1 MTYYII
7 AHFYLVLSMGA
18 VFAMFR
24 VLWYYWRPKILGV
37 NYNFM
42 WLWVESWLG
51 LVFYSYRIFKVY
63 GLFSLFPADFHLVE
77 HLQIVEDNYYR
88 SLHHSGYL
96 LVISLFI
103 CTSIVAQTLLI
114 YTDLFSLNSQPN
126 PDITG
131 GVGLSLGQGP
141 TANNNNNQGG
151 VVITSLVFMML
162 LRGGTAIY
170 WLTTYSWSMRMVSV
184 ILWRQRLPFIRIEAG
199 LIWFTTNL

>member
-1 MTYYII
+1 
-7 AHFYLVLSMGA
+7 
-18 VFAMFR
+18 
-24 VLWYYWRPKILGV
+24 
-37 NYNFM
+37 
-42 WLWVESWLG
+42 
-51 LVFYSYRIFKVY
+51 
-63 GLFSLFPADFHLVE
+63 VE

-151 VVITSLVFMML
+151 GGNNQPGFHDVIAGWDSDILANHLQLEYENGKRNFMEAKITFHPN
-162 LRGGTAIY
+162 RGGVNMIY
-170 WLTTYSWSMRMVSV
+170 YKSLESEIATQIRVNFYGVIATGRNTSV
-184 ILWRQRLPFIRIEAG
+184 QLDLQVIARIRD
-199 LIWFTTNL
+199 LHRNVL